1 MVGPMTDPNPA
12 AIMMGGSA
20 TAGLPYDLNLTT
32 DGIYK
37 ASQLQKTQARAEYGT
52 YVLVRVLL

>member
-1 MVGPMTDPNPA
+1 MTDPNPA